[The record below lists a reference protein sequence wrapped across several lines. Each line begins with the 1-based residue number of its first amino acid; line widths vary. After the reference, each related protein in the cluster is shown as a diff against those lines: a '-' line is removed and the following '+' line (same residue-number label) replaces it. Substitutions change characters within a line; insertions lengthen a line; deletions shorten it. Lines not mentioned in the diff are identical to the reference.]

1 MSVLPS
7 VAKEWHKVTGLPIVE
22 GYGLSETSPVVAFNP
37 MTIAKF
43 TGKIGIPASNTDVV
57 LIDEDDNE
65 VAIGER
71 GEICVKGPQVM
82 IGYQNRPDETADTFT
97 DSGYLKTGDIGI
109 MDEKGFI
116 KIVDRKKDM
125 ILVSGFNVYPNEIE
139 EAMSEHAAV
148 KEVGAIGVPNDE
160 RGEDP
165 KIFVVKKGDVTEQE
179 LIDFGK
185 KQLTGY
191 KRPRHVQFVDELP
204 KSNVG
209 KILRKELR
217 KMEGLE

>member
-1 MSVLPS
+1 MTTSQKPTFDTF
-7 VAKEWHKVTGLPIVE
+7 KGLFNESEFVYRHLGSNE
-22 GYGLSETSPVVAFNP
+22 TKQADLLSA
-37 MTIAKF
+37 
-43 TGKIGIPASNTDVV
+43 
-57 LIDEDDNE
+57 
-65 VAIGER
+65 
-71 GEICVKGPQVM
+71 
-82 IGYQNRPDETADTFT
+82 IGYQDMASFINDTVPEPVR
-97 DSGYLKTGDIGI
+97 LH
-109 MDEKGFI
+109 
-116 KIVDRKKDM
+116 KD
-125 ILVSGFNVYPNEIE
+125 LDLPL
-139 EAMSEHAAV
+139 AMSEHAAV